1 MNQRHQAKRG
11 LIFVIAVFAGLAVG
25 TGQAKN
31 PFLAGADP
39 DVLLVDGT
47 VWLYPTNARGSSTQF
62 LAHSSADLQTW
73 TRHRPVL
80 DFKDVSWIYEG
91 GRTDCHAWAPGVATK
106 DGKYYLYFS
115 VGPQSD
121 QHPARIGVA
130 VSDSPAGPFKDSGKP
145 LLTGGNGFE
154 AIDAMVF
161 MDPQSGTPYFY
172 AGGSAGS
179 TLRVFEL
186 NDDMLSFAREIPV
199 KTPPHFTEGAYMH
212 YRKGIYYLSYSHGR
226 WRESSYSVHYA
237 TAETPVGPWTYR
249 GAILTS
255 GDSHKGPG
263 HHSLFENPG
272 TDDWYI
278 VYHRWNNVRGDGP
291 YRGSRQIAIDRL
303 GYDADG
309 LLKPI
314 TMTDEGVGSIAIQK
328 RAAEKAAAAPS
339 VPGTV
344 IHYSPASSGI
354 FIGSPGI
361 ASLGNGVYLAKHDE
375 FGPGTSEWQAAITRI
390 YRSDDAGNHWK
401 RIHTVEGLFWASI
414 FTHNDAVYLFGTQKH
429 HGNTVILKSADQGHT
444 WTTPR
449 DADSGLLLE
458 GQYHT
463 APMPVVIHDGRIWRA
478 MEDAMGG
485 TVWGERYRAFM
496 MSAPVEA
503 DLLKRASWT
512 SSNVLARDPAWLDG
526 KFKGWLEGNAVV
538 TPDGGMVDMLRV
550 DVPQGGKAAMVH
562 LSKDGRTA
570 TFDPDKDFVDFPCGA
585 KKFTIRFDP
594 VSKQYWSLSNAVPAQ
609 HQGKAHAGSIRNTL
623 ALVSSPDLRTWQV
636 RSYLLYHPDIQKHGF
651 QYVDWLFEGD
661 DIIAVSRTAYDDGVG
676 GARNF
681 HDANFLTFH
690 RITDFRTQSDMTR
703 VK

>member
-1 MNQRHQAKRG
+1 
-11 LIFVIAVFAGLAVG
+11 
-25 TGQAKN
+25 
-31 PFLAGADP
+31 
-39 DVLLVDGT
+39 
-47 VWLYPTNARGSSTQF
+47 
-62 LAHSSADLQTW
+62 
-73 TRHRPVL
+73 
-80 DFKDVSWIYEG
+80 
-91 GRTDCHAWAPGVATK
+91 
-106 DGKYYLYFS
+106 
-115 VGPQSD
+115 
-121 QHPARIGVA
+121 
-130 VSDSPAGPFKDSGKP
+130 
-145 LLTGGNGFE
+145 
-154 AIDAMVF
+154 
-161 MDPQSGTPYFY
+161 
-172 AGGSAGS
+172 
-179 TLRVFEL
+179 
-186 NDDMLSFAREIPV
+186 MLFRS
-199 KTPPHFTEGAYMH
+199 
-212 YRKGIYYLSYSHGR
+212 
-226 WRESSYSVHYA
+226 
-237 TAETPVGPWTYR
+237 
-249 GAILTS
+249 
-255 GDSHKGPG
+255 

-609 HQGKAHAGSIRNTL
+609 HQGKAHAGSIRNKIGR
-623 ALVSSPDLRTWQV
+623 AHV
-636 RSYLLYHPDIQKHGF
+636 
-651 QYVDWLFEGD
+651 
-661 DIIAVSRTAYDDGVG
+661 
-676 GARNF
+676 
-681 HDANFLTFH
+681 
-690 RITDFRTQSDMTR
+690 
-703 VK
+703 